1 MSGPAHS
8 PYTASTLEAERRT
21 RLRRLRTT
29 GAAVLAAAVVA
40 AGVLGL
46 TSVGDQAEPDR
57 RPVAARQA
65 PDDIRET
72 VEKAP
77 ESPEGG
83 MSLYLVEEIKTVGKN
98 VTSLGTWVTE
108 NVFAKGIGDYIQGFA
123 HAGTTKK
130 TCTSSISPPRCVR

>member
-1 MSGPAHS
+1 MSGPSRS

-21 RLRRLRTT
+21 RLRWLWTAD
-29 GAAVLAAAVVA
+29 AAALAAAVVA

-46 TSVGDQAEPDR
+46 TSGGDEAEPRR
-57 RPVAARQA
+57 RPVAVRQA

-83 MSLYLVEEIKTVGKN
+83 RALYLVEKIKTVGKGISS
-98 VTSLGTWVTE
+98 TSMSTR
-108 NVFAKGIGDYIQGFA
+108 
-123 HAGTTKK
+123 AGRSEK
-130 TCTSSISPPRCVR
+130 